1 MKNVILRKQSASS
14 FAVSKRDL
22 FGFLSLKIPV
32 IQHWFKNTPRKFK
45 VPNSEQNKENKT
57 YSKTTP
63 KALNECTRVR
73 KFGLMI
79 RQQLWE

>member
-1 MKNVILRKQSASS
+1 MNLILRKQSASS

-22 FGFLSLKIPV
+22 FGFLSLKKPV
-32 IQHWFKNTPRKFK
+32 IQHWFKNTSKKFK
-45 VPNSEQNKENKT
+45 VPNSEQNEENKI

-73 KFGLMI
+73 KFDLMI
-79 RQQLWE
+79 RQQLRE